1 MRGGG
6 AARAP
11 AVGVH
16 LEDSPHADR
25 DALLKLLLFSDLH
38 LDRAFRWAGERVA
51 RKRRQALRDT
61 LLRIIKLATDER
73 VDAVFCG
80 GDLYEH
86 ERFSADTGEFLRSA
100 FERLETTPIYIAP
113 GNHDWYGRESLY
125 QQVRWSPN
133 VHVFSTDSLKPVK
146 LDDGLT
152 LWGAAHCAP
161 ANTRGFL
168 ERATRLGGGG
178 VHLGLFHASEVG
190 LLQAQGAEKIPH
202 APFRTEQIARAGL
215 AHAFLGHFHK
225 PQDADLFTYPGNPD
239 PLEFGEEGDRGA
251 VIVIVRNDGS
261 ITRERRLVA
270 VSEVHDLSVDVT
282 GCSSQ
287 QDVRDL
293 LSARLAGISGAAR
306 VTLDGELGTEAE
318 LELRDLQEI
327 APHLDAVVVRP
338 GSLRVGYDI
347 DRIAA
352 EQTVAGQFVREVR
365 ASDLPAEAV
374 SRILVTGL
382 RALEGRKDLEVF

>member
-1 MRGGG
+1 M
-6 AARAP
+6 P
-11 AVGVH
+11 
-16 LEDSPHADR
+16 
-25 DALLKLLLFSDLH
+25 LKLLLFSDLH
-38 LDRAFRWAGERVA
+38 LDRAFKWAGERVA

-61 LLRIIKLATDER
+61 LRRIVQLAAEER
-73 VDAVFCG
+73 VDAVLCG

-86 ERFSADTGEFLRSA
+86 ERFSADTGEFLRST
-100 FERLETTPIYIAP
+100 FERLEPIPIYIAP

-125 QQVRWSPN
+125 QQVRWSSN
-133 VHVFSTDSLKPVK
+133 VHVFSADSLEPVK

-161 ANTRGFL
+161 ANTDGFL
-168 ERATRLGGGG
+168 EQGRRLGDQG

-190 LLQAQGAEKIPH
+190 LLQSQGAEKIPH
-202 APFRTEQIARAGL
+202 APFRAEQIAHAGL

-225 PQDADLFTYPGNPD
+225 PKDAELFTYPGNPD

-251 VIVIVRNDGS
+251 VIVTVENDGS
-261 ITRERRLVA
+261 VTRERRKVA
-270 VSEVHDLSVDVT
+270 VSEVHDLTMDVT

-293 LSARLAGISGAAR
+293 LSAQLAGISGAAR

-365 ASDLPAEAV
+365 ASDLPAEVV

>member
-1 MRGGG
+1 MRF
-6 AARAP
+6 
-11 AVGVH
+11 
-16 LEDSPHADR
+16 
-25 DALLKLLLFSDLH
+25 LLFSDLH
-38 LDRAFRWAGERVA
+38 LDSAFRWAGERVA

-61 LLRIIKLATDER
+61 LLRIIQVAHDER

-100 FERLETTPIYIAP
+100 FERLESIPIYIAP
-113 GNHDWYGRESLY
+113 GNHDWYGRDSLY
-125 QQVRWSPN
+125 KQVRWSPN
-133 VHVFSTDSLKPVK
+133 VHVFVTGNLEPVK

-161 ANTRGFL
+161 ANTDGFL
-168 ERATRLGGGG
+168 ERGTRLGDQG

-190 LLQAQGAEKIPH
+190 LLQAQEAGKIPH
-202 APFRTEQIARAGL
+202 APFRAEQIARAGL

-225 PQDADLFTYPGNPD
+225 PQDAELFTYPGNPD
-239 PLEFGEEGDRGA
+239 PLEFGEEGDRGV
-251 VIVIVRNDGS
+251 VIVTVGKDGS
-261 ITRERRLVA
+261 ITRERRKVA
-270 VSEVHDLSVDVT
+270 VSEVHDLTVDVT

-287 QDVRDL
+287 QDVRERV
-293 LSARLAGISGAAR
+293 SERLAGLSGAAR
-306 VTLDGELGTEAE
+306 LTLDGELGPEAE
-318 LELRDLQEI
+318 LSFPDLREI
-327 APHLDAVVVRP
+327 APHLDGLLIRP

-352 EQTVAGQFVREVR
+352 QETVAGQFIREVR
-365 ASDLPAEAV
+365 ASGLAPEAV

-382 RALEGRKDLEVF
+382 RALEGRMDLEAF